1 MIIHNQL
8 SAGDRYGRK
17 VAEHGD
23 PNGYLDYF
31 FVQKLFRSEMDW
43 TLGSTHMK
51 AEINK

>member
-8 SAGDRYGRK
+8 SAGDRCGRK

-31 FVQKLFRSEMDW
+31 FVQKLFRREMDW
-43 TLGSTHMK
+43 TLGSTYMK